1 MYNVEKINRTRKVLK
16 ELLNDEWDVSVINDL
31 SLKELEIM
39 YENANTNIHENT
51 GCNITLENLK
61 IKEHKLHI
69 LYYNFPELNRGGTK
83 INKTCCEKLV
93 ALYKDSAEDEEGIFE
108 RDDSLLVII
117 NDPVSETI
125 EKGIED
131 MFLQNMDLIQ
141 REGLRKEIEEKRLT
155 LGLDKSYFR
164 NIQMFHIDRLT
175 INMTKHELV
184 PKHIK
189 INTEKVKKELLN
201 KLEITQNKMPVI
213 LRTDAIGKL
222 LRIVPGDIVEIHRPS
237 RQTGNTIYYRV
248 CK

>member
-51 GCNITLENLK
+51 GCNITLENRK

-83 INKTCCEKLV
+83 INKTCCDKLM
-93 ALYKDSAEDEEGIFE
+93 ALYKESDDDEDGIFE
-108 RDDSLLVII
+108 KDDSLLVII
-117 NDPVSETI
+117 NDPMSETI
-125 EKGIED
+125 EKGVED
-131 MFLQNMDLIQ
+131 TYLQSSELIL

-164 NIQMFHIDRLT
+164 NINMFHIDRLT
-175 INMTKHELV
+175 INVTKHDLV

-189 INTEKVKKELLN
+189 INTEKEQKVLLS
-201 KLEITQNKMPVI
+201 KLGITKNMMPVI

-222 LRIVPGDIVEIHRPS
+222 LRIVPGDICEIHRPS

>member
-51 GCNITLENLK
+51 GCNITLENRK

-222 LRIVPGDIVEIHRPS
+222 LRIVPGDIVEIHRKS
-237 RQTGNTIYYRV
+237 QQTGITKYYRV

>member
-39 YENANTNIHENT
+39 YENANTNIHEST
-51 GCNITLENLK
+51 GCNITLENRK

-222 LRIVPGDIVEIHRPS
+222 LRIVPGDIVEIHRKS
-237 RQTGNTIYYRV
+237 QQTGITKYYRV